1 MLLVEHEDGLR
12 TDIELMATVDLN
24 KNIGCIIFLTK
35 FYTPVLVRIAL
46 DQQLKLRIEFQ
57 SSFVFTLS
65 GTLNIILIH
74 CMVFQ
79 YRI

>member
-1 MLLVEHEDGLR
+1 MKVDWEL
-12 TDIELMATVDLN
+12 TLMATVDLK

-35 FYTPVLVRIAL
+35 FYTPKFVRIAL

-57 SSFVFTLS
+57 SSVVFTFP
-65 GTLNIILIH
+65 GTLNIIFIYYML
-74 CMVFQ
+74 FQ